1 MSNARDIEEA
11 LEAVV
16 LNSEGPSRVHEESG
30 EDRGRPDRSESAS
43 DRPSEARGEHS
54 GGDVTSGEPASFKDR
69 LSQLLHSPIVV
80 ALAWLLVPAL
90 AAFAIGAQVE
100 GFYRRPYFL
109 GFGLVLAAAVTLIV
123 NFNWAAIRSSAL
135 RLGHPRVWRPH
146 WGWIAVGAAIALRYV
161 LLQYM
166 PPTGLAG
173 FEEMQTGGI
182 SIRITQGWE
191 LPLSFL
197 FTNLMGAAGF
207 VLTDNTL
214 DGLRSVF
221 QLAGG
226 LSILVMAMTLRRLSV
241 GWTATL
247 LAVFTMA
254 SLRVL
259 VIGGGTADELFSGI
273 LFETLLLYCVASS
286 IKSTDNA
293 MTWAGLAG
301 IFGGVLMYEYESYKP
316 LVLLPP
322 AYWFAAAVAAR
333 GQERGR
339 ALRAGS
345 VYVLLFTVTALPAI
359 SSILQDPSGAPL
371 ADGLRRHWTEREFG
385 GDYGWRA
392 PEYLWAYTEMLLGR
406 THAHWST
413 YFQIEGDPLVPFIVG
428 ALFAL
433 GILHALW
440 RPGEQ
445 IFRVAALT
453 AVVMIVGASLLAN
466 NVNIGRMAPV
476 LPILVLLT
484 AAAVDATI
492 RRFPR
497 LPFQSL
503 VLPRSATV
511 YTALLIAVVVGM
523 NAADTVRLSTNVGTL
538 REYSNNSYLVCKA
551 VGDEDGAYGRVYL
564 YSNAHCNLDDA
575 FWLYPH
581 TQAAFE
587 NRGIDDPLPDA
598 NNLQPG
604 DLVVLGHNMGE
615 LSEGRVAEF
624 VGLSVRA
631 DSAHTLRVSESA
643 VGRVVTLSF
652 CYQCPPSDEP

>member
-1 MSNARDIEEA
+1 MSNARGIEEA
-11 LEAVV
+11 LEASV
-16 LNSEGPSRVHEESG
+16 LNSEDPSRVHEESG
-30 EDRGRPDRSESAS
+30 EDRGCEDRSEPAS
-43 DRPSEARGEHS
+43 DRPGEMHGGHS
-54 GGDVTSGEPASFKDR
+54 GEAVISAETASFKDR
-69 LSQLLHSPIVV
+69 ISQLIRSPIVV

-90 AAFAIGAQVE
+90 AAFAIGAQAE
-100 GFYRRPYFL
+100 SFYRRPYFL

-123 NFNWAAIRSSAL
+123 NFNWSAIRSAAL

-146 WGWIAVGAAIALRYV
+146 WGWLAVGGAIALRYV

-166 PPTGLAG
+166 PPAGLTG
-173 FEEMQTGGI
+173 FEEIQTGGI
-182 SIRITQGWE
+182 AIRITQGEE
-191 LPLSFL
+191 LPLSFR

-207 VLTDNTL
+207 ALTDNTL

-286 IKSTDNA
+286 VKSTDNA
-293 MTWAGLAG
+293 LTWAGLAG

-322 AYWFAAAVAAR
+322 AYWFVAAVAAR
-333 GQERGR
+333 GQGRGR

-345 VYVLLFTVTALPAI
+345 VYALLFAVTALPAI
-359 SSILQDPSGAPL
+359 SNLLQDPSSTSL
-371 ADGLRRHWTEREFG
+371 ADGLRRHWAEREFG
-385 GDYGWRA
+385 GNYAGRVL
-392 PEYLWAYTEMLLGR
+392 EYLWAYTEMLLGR
-406 THAHWST
+406 THAHWSN
-413 YFQIEGDPLVPFIVG
+413 YFQVEGDPLVPFIVG

-440 RPGEQ
+440 RPVEQ
-445 IFRVAALT
+445 IFRAAALT

-484 AAAVDATI
+484 AAAVDAAI
-492 RRFPR
+492 RRFPH
-497 LPFQSL
+497 LPFRSL
-503 VLPRSATV
+503 LLPRSAAAYV
-511 YTALLIAVVVGM
+511 ALLMAVVVGM

-587 NRGIDDPLPDA
+587 NRGIDDILPDA
-598 NNLQPG
+598 GDLQPG
-604 DLVVLGHNMGE
+604 SLVVLGHTMGD
-615 LSEGRVAEF
+615 LSEGRIAEF
-624 VGLSVRA
+624 VDLSVRA

-643 VGRVVTLSF
+643 IGRVVTLSF
-652 CYQCPPSDEP
+652 CYQCATSDEP